1 VIGTDQV
8 HAVVADALGC
18 EVRRVERI
26 QGSVAN
32 QDFLINCADQELVLK
47 AGPGTE
53 IAAETWACE
62 RLVDIG
68 VPVPHVIV
76 SEPDS
81 SQLGLPFLIA
91 TFVAG
96 EPSSDVDVVR
106 QVGIWIRRIHEER
119 LTGWGSV
126 TVDPQPAGPP
136 TVRGCYPSWREAME
150 ADLAGLPELVAAGL
164 LQEGLADAARTLVS
178 VEDVLYYDGPGVLLH
193 NDLKA
198 AHLLAV
204 HDHGRQRLSAI
215 IDWGDAS
222 IGDPRAE
229 IARLS
234 MSGPAMTAAF
244 LDGYGMPL
252 IDELADRLTRYRIL
266 WNVKALSYEYRAGG
280 DWFDAYRNHIE
291 EDTARLL
298 A

>member
-1 VIGTDQV
+1 MR
-8 HAVVADALGC
+8 L
-18 EVRRVERI
+18 

-32 QDFLINCADQELVLK
+32 QDFLIDCADGKLVVLK
-47 AGPGTE
+47 AGSLTE

-68 VPVPHVIV
+68 VPVPHVIL
-76 SEPDS
+76 SELDS

-96 EPSSDVDVVR
+96 EPSSDADVFR
-106 QVGIWIRRIHEER
+106 EAGTCFRRVHEER

-126 TVDPQPAGPP
+126 TVNPQPAGPP
-136 TVRGCYPSWREAME
+136 GVRGRYSSWREAIE

-164 LQEGLADAARTLVS
+164 LQEELADAARTLVS
-178 VEDVLYYDGPGVLLH
+178 IQDLLHYDGPGVLLH

-198 AHLLAV
+198 AHLFAV

-234 MSGPAMTAAF
+234 MSGFAMTAAF
-244 LDGYGMPL
+244 LDGYGLPL
-252 IDELADRLTRYRIL
+252 TDELADRITRYRIL

-280 DWFDAYRNHIE
+280 DWFDAYRNHIK